1 MSTYYLLIISSIL
14 ALLGCSPTP
23 EQNRDNYKEEMLNR
37 KITRVTDAQINI
49 FVQNLSNKIF
59 DTLNKN
65 TDSSLISAI
74 SKKYNCSIVQYKDT
88 SQISSPKLKAVYQA
102 YLYQLDNAL
111 ELNDNIQKLDEQTI
125 AYTHPTVDE
134 NKFLTLHTILYQKKS
149 IILNF
154 TDKPYNLLP

>member
-1 MSTYYLLIISSIL
+1 
-14 ALLGCSPTP
+14 
-23 EQNRDNYKEEMLNR
+23 
-37 KITRVTDAQINI
+37 
-49 FVQNLSNKIF
+49 
-59 DTLNKN
+59 
-65 TDSSLISAI
+65 
-74 SKKYNCSIVQYKDT
+74 
-88 SQISSPKLKAVYQA
+88 VYQA